1 MNTVVQAQTGSYVVC
16 GPAQSLQH
24 AAVLSRNYA
33 QVPGSSVSCEAFNI
47 VVPNPDIEYPID
59 RLRAL
64 ATGGQK
70 TPNIPYE
77 VDDDL

>member
-1 MNTVVQAQTGSYVVC
+1 MNTVVHAQTDSYVVC
-16 GPAQSLQH
+16 GPAQSPQH

-33 QVPGSSVSCEAFNI
+33 QVPDSSVSCEAFNI
-47 VVPNPDIEYPID
+47 VVPNLDIEYPVD

-64 ATGGQK
+64 AASGQK
-70 TPNIPYE
+70 TPNIAYE